1 MKYVLNPQTHPHY
14 NMAFDEALLSSPPLE
29 EPVFC
34 LWQNRPSVIIGLNQS
49 AYAEVNLPF
58 LEANGIVLARRVTGG
73 GAVYH
78 DLGNLNYSIAGRA
91 RDLDE
96 AACLQLVVEALR
108 SLGVPAERTGR
119 NDIMVEG
126 RKCSGYAKRME
137 KDRILIHGTLMFDVD
152 LARLTEALAVP
163 GSKLSA
169 AGIASVRS
177 RVANLKEYLPQ
188 FSSADTFRQALQEKL
203 AGNDSEIIPSSAWL
217 TSVQKMVDE
226 KFSTWDWNF
235 GHSPVAEFQM
245 RRKFPCG
252 TVEARFSLKHGCLDG
267 VSFGGDFLGNKPAGE
282 LAERLQDIPYR
293 LPEVEAALADAGEYF
308 DGLSARELAP
318 FILGNNSL
326 NL

>member
-14 NMAFDEALLSSPPLE
+14 NMAFDESLLSSPPLE

-58 LEANGIVLARRVTGG
+58 LEANGITLARRVTGG

-78 DLGNLNYSIAGRA
+78 DLGNLNYTFTGAA
-91 RDLDE
+91 RTLDQE
-96 AACLQLVVEALR
+96 VCLQQIVDALR
-108 SLGVPAERTGR
+108 DLGVPAQRSGR
-119 NDIMVEG
+119 NDILVEG

-137 KDRILIHGTLMFDVD
+137 KDRIMVHGTLMYNVD
-152 LARLTEALAVP
+152 LAQLTEALAVP

-188 FSSADTFRQALQEKL
+188 FADIQAFRQVLQERL
-203 AGNDSEIIPSSAWL
+203 AGRDSEITLSSEWL
-217 TSVQKMVDE
+217 SAVQKMADT
-226 KFSTWDWNF
+226 KFSTWEWNF
-235 GHSPVAEFQM
+235 GHSPAASFQK

-267 VSFGGDFLGNKPAGE
+267 LSFGGDFLGNLPAGE
-282 LAERLQDIPYR
+282 LAQKLQGTPYR
-293 LPEVEAALADAGEYF
+293 LPELEQALADAGSYF
-308 DGLSARELAP
+308 DGLHARELAQ
-318 FILGNNSL
+318 FLL
-326 NL
+326 